1 MKLVTAIISSQ
12 KLDEARE
19 ALLEIGATGLTI
31 SRIFGDAFERHGS
44 RTDDCLFKLE
54 ILAAERLADTIVES
68 IIGILGTEAADDAR
82 ILVFEP
88 EQAVRIR
95 TLEIGEEAVG

>member
-31 SRIFGDAFERHGS
+31 SRIFGGDFERHAP

-54 ILAAERLADTIVES
+54 ILATERLAGAVVES
-68 IIGILGTEAADDAR
+68 IIGILGPDADEDAR

-88 EQAVRIR
+88 QQAVRIR
-95 TLEIGEEAVG
+95 TLESGEGALG

>member
-1 MKLVTAIISSQ
+1 MKLVTAIISSH

-19 ALLEIGATGLTI
+19 ALLDIGATGLTV
-31 SRIFGDAFERHGS
+31 SRILGDGFERHGP
-44 RTDDCLFKLE
+44 RTDDCLLKLE
-54 ILAAERLADTIVES
+54 ILAAERLADTVVAS

-95 TLEIGEEAVG
+95 TLEIGDEAIG

>member
-31 SRIFGDAFERHGS
+31 SRIFGDSFERHGS